1 MATGGANFNNLL
13 KDARHDVLPEIDF
26 VAHARSLGA
35 IAEKAQSIAD
45 LEAALK
51 RARKADRTTVIVID
65 TDPLVS
71 TEAGGHWWDVAV
83 PEVSSR
89 KEVKAAR
96 RNYEEKVKLQRV
108 GD

>member
-13 KDARHDVLPEIDF
+13 KDARHEMLPDIDF

-51 RARKADRTTVIVID
+51 RAKKADRTTVVVID

-83 PEVSSR
+83 PEVSVR

-96 RNYEEKVKLQRV
+96 KTYEEKVKLQRV